1 MNVQRQVIPADN
13 GVNVEALMGARE
25 ALTETPAAAAF
36 TWRATCNWLSGAHS
50 KTTIESFS
58 GLGTEHRHVQ
68 PYTIEADH
76 PTCFAAT
83 DHGATPTEIV
93 LAALASCLS
102 AGIASVA
109 QNRGIQV
116 HRATA
121 RVEADMDL
129 QGVLGID
136 PDVRMGFEAVR
147 VRYDIDADASRE
159 DIAAVVAQAQ
169 KRSAVFD
176 IITNPGSVQVTLD

>member
-1 MNVQRQVIPADN
+1 
-13 GVNVEALMGARE
+13 
-25 ALTETPAAAAF
+25 
-36 TWRATCNWLSGAHS
+36 
-50 KTTIESFS
+50 
-58 GLGTEHRHVQ
+58 
-68 PYTIEADH
+68 
-76 PTCFAAT
+76 
-83 DHGATPTEIV
+83 
-93 LAALASCLS
+93 
-102 AGIASVA
+102 
-109 QNRGIQV
+109 
-116 HRATA
+116 
-121 RVEADMDL
+121 MDL